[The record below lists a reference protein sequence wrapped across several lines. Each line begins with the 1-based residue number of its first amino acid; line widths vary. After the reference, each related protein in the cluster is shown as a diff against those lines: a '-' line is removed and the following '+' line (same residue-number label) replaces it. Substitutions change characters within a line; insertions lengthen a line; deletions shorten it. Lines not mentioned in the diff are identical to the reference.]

1 MHRHLHAIVAGL
13 MTLLLAGCASAP
25 RGSAVDAAA
34 LSGSQWRALQ
44 INGQPASER
53 PPTTLRFASA
63 TQVTGHGGCNNYFGK
78 AQFGADGVQLGPPA
92 ATRRACPS
100 AIQQQEDA
108 WFKLLEEVR
117 SLRLD
122 KGSLLLLD
130 ARRGVIAR
138 MVRHESP
145 AP

>member
-1 MHRHLHAIVAGL
+1 MHTHFHVVVASV
-13 MTLLLAGCASAP
+13 MSLLLAGCAGAP
-25 RGSAVDAAA
+25 RGSAADAAS
-34 LSGSQWRALQ
+34 LSGTQWRALQ
-44 INGQPASER
+44 INGQPAIER

-78 AQFGADGVQLGPPA
+78 AQFGADGVQLGPAA

-108 WFKLLEEVR
+108 WFKLLEAVR
-117 SLRLD
+117 GVRLD

-130 ARRGVIAR
+130 ARGGVIAR
-138 MVRHESP
+138 MVRHEAP